1 MSLASQSV
9 AGSLLIDAACLLAVR
24 QQVRADDFEV
34 AADRAIFEA
43 ACRLADAG
51 QAIDVV
57 TIVQNARKHGADI
70 SDEYAATL
78 MKVTP
83 TAANATNYAATVHA
97 EAVRRRLSDIGV
109 RLMDACEDQTNTPAG
124 IITEAMSALETADT
138 APQTGMR
145 TSPDTLSAFLDYRA
159 QLESGRAVTV
169 GTGYPGL
176 DKLLGGGMLAQGL
189 YILAARPGC
198 GKTTLSLKI
207 AEHAAKNGACLFFS
221 LEMSAEQITARRIA
235 AESGLSIGRLM
246 VGRGLLDEE
255 QGKLAN
261 AASLLSTHDFRLNR
275 APGASVS
282 DIAQAAHLAKNLRLV
297 VVDYLGLV
305 RSDERGLSIY
315 ERVTKNSAA
324 LKALA
329 RSLNVPI
336 LCLCQLNR
344 ASEQRTD
351 KQPSMA
357 DLRDSGAIEQDADA
371 VILLHRPAMYE
382 NVQQKPWEAQTLTAI
397 VAKTVTEIPD
407 AWISTSGAVL
417 ALSRSTGLRW
427 EAGYDAGTALQAS
440 GRSQAAPA
448 YARPTPEARPLG
460 RILRIHQPRL
470 AICHD
475 RAPRRGVQACGRTV
489 QGIAQKCREN
499 PDFFTFS
506 VDTRIILCALM
517 RVFSSCATS
526 VYYNTWR
533 YT

>member
-1 MSLASQSV
+1 MSIASQSV
-9 AGSLLIDAACLLAVR
+9 AGSILIDAACLPAVR
-24 QQVRADDFEV
+24 QQVRADDFEL
-34 AADRAIFEA
+34 AQDRGIFEA

-51 QAIDVV
+51 RAVDVV
-57 TIVQNARKHGADI
+57 TILQDARRHGADL
-70 SDEYAATL
+70 SEEYAATL

-83 TAANATNYAATVHA
+83 TAANAAQYAAAVHA

-124 IITEAMSALETADT
+124 IITEAMSALEAADA
-138 APQTGMR
+138 APQAGMR
-145 TSPDTLSAFLDYRA
+145 TSSDALLAFLDYRA
-159 QLESGRAVTV
+159 QLESGQTATV

-176 DKLLGGGMLAQGL
+176 DKLLGSGMLNQGL

-198 GKTTLSLKI
+198 GKTTLGLKV
-207 AEHAAKNGACLFFS
+207 AESAAKTGACLFFS

-246 VGRGLLDEE
+246 VGRDLSDAE
-255 QGKLAN
+255 QAKLAN
-261 AASLLSTHDFRLNR
+261 AASVLSTHDFRLNR

-282 DIAQAAHLAKNLRLV
+282 DIAQAAHLTKNLRLV

-329 RSLNVPI
+329 RALNVPI

-371 VILLHRPAMYE
+371 VILLHRPAE
-382 NVQQKPWEAQTLTAI
+382 REAKQPLPWEAQPLTAI
-397 VAKTVTEIPD
+397 VAKNRHGNTGRLEFD
-407 AWISTSGAVL
+407 FWGSSGIVREHRL
-417 ALSRSTGLRW
+417 ETG
-427 EAGYDAGTALQAS
+427 G
-440 GRSQAAPA
+440 
-448 YARPTPEARPLG
+448 
-460 RILRIHQPRL
+460 
-470 AICHD
+470 
-475 RAPRRGVQACGRTV
+475 
-489 QGIAQKCREN
+489 GI
-499 PDFFTFS
+499 
-506 VDTRIILCALM
+506 
-517 RVFSSCATS
+517 
-526 VYYNTWR
+526 
-533 YT
+533 

>member
-9 AGSLLIDAACLLAVR
+9 AGSILIDATCLSAVR
-24 QQVRADDFEV
+24 QQVRVDDFEV

-51 QAIDVV
+51 QAADVV

-70 SDEYAATL
+70 SDEYAAML

-159 QLESGRAVTV
+159 QLESRQAVTV

-176 DKLLGGGMLAQGL
+176 DKLLGGGMLNQGL

-198 GKTTLSLKI
+198 GKTTLGLKI
-207 AEHAAKNGACLFFS
+207 AESAARTGACLFFS

-246 VGRGLLDEE
+246 VCRDLSDAE
-255 QGKLAN
+255 QAKLAN
-261 AASLLSTHDFRLNR
+261 AASVLSTHDFRLNR

-282 DIAQAAHLAKNLRLV
+282 DIAQAAHLTKNLRLV

-315 ERVTKNSAA
+315 ERVTRNSAA
-324 LKALA
+324 LKSLA

-336 LCLCQLNR
+336 LCLAQLNR
-344 ASEQRTD
+344 AAEQRAD
-351 KQPSMA
+351 KCPSMA

-371 VILLHRPAMYE
+371 VILLHRPAAYE
-382 NVQQKPWEAQTLTAI
+382 AKQPLPWEAQPLTAV
-397 VAKTVTEIPD
+397 VAKNRHGNTGRLEFD
-407 AWISTSGAVL
+407 FWGSSGIVREHRL
-417 ALSRSTGLRW
+417 ETG
-427 EAGYDAGTALQAS
+427 G
-440 GRSQAAPA
+440 
-448 YARPTPEARPLG
+448 
-460 RILRIHQPRL
+460 
-470 AICHD
+470 
-475 RAPRRGVQACGRTV
+475 
-489 QGIAQKCREN
+489 GI
-499 PDFFTFS
+499 
-506 VDTRIILCALM
+506 
-517 RVFSSCATS
+517 
-526 VYYNTWR
+526 
-533 YT
+533 